1 MKKSSRCTKKMNWI
15 ELKKYITMKTMKAN
29 KSKLGRKGRVML
41 SLVIAI
47 GIYFIIWAIIG
58 LLIM

>member
-1 MKKSSRCTKKMNWI
+1 MNWI
-15 ELKKYITMKTMKAN
+15 ELKKYITMKTNN

-47 GIYFIIWAIIG
+47 GIYFVVWAIIG

>member
-1 MKKSSRCTKKMNWI
+1 MNWI
-15 ELKKYITMKTMKAN
+15 ELKKYTTMKAN
-29 KSKLGRKGRVML
+29 KSSRTRLGRKGRVML

-47 GIYFIIWAIIG
+47 GIYFVVWAIVG